1 MNKLKTNIIIDVLM
15 MIAFAAMSV
24 TGCIMEYMPTCA
36 GGRGHGAPIL
46 GLGRHGWGDIHLWSA
61 IAVLVF
67 LVLHI
72 ILHWSMVDAFFKKSI
87 KSWLLRTLLYI
98 FLAIITLATFVPW
111 FFVI

>member
-1 MNKLKTNIIIDVLM
+1 MNKLKTNIIIDVAM

-24 TGCIMEYMPTCA
+24 TGYIMEIMPTCQ

-46 GLGRHGWGDIHLWSA
+46 GMGRHEWGDIHLWSA

-67 LVLHI
+67 LLLHI

-87 KSWLLRTLLYI
+87 KNKTLRLLFYL
-98 FLAIITLATFVPW
+98 FLIAITLAAFVPW
-111 FFVI
+111 FFAF